1 MSKKEVGRREGIQRI
16 IDGVIRQVAGA
27 KQLGLSDRQV
37 RRLCR
42 SYEAEGARA
51 LVRKKR
57 GRASNRRLDDGLKAS
72 VLEALRTRYQGFG
85 PTLATEYLKHDGHAV
100 SKETVRQWISEAGLW
115 RIAAGRRSAL
125 QPPRQRRPRL
135 GEWVQMDGS
144 PTTGWKGGGR
154 AAP

>member
-57 GRASNRRLDDGLKAS
+57 GRASNRRLWTMGSK
-72 VLEALRTRYQGFG
+72 RRY
-85 PTLATEYLKHDGHAV
+85 
-100 SKETVRQWISEAGLW
+100 
-115 RIAAGRRSAL
+115 
-125 QPPRQRRPRL
+125 
-135 GEWVQMDGS
+135 
-144 PTTGWKGGGR
+144 WKRCGR
-154 AAP
+154 ATKGLAPHWRPST